1 MGIFNKKK
9 NGGFSDVIRCDE
21 PNFLIWRWHPNGFAS
36 GDLKRDTAIRT
47 GSVLRVKTGEVAV
60 FVYKQHDGQSED
72 YIVGP
77 YDGTLKTK
85 NFPVLSSIIG
95 LWYEGDTPFQA
106 EVYFVNLATVIQI
119 RFGVPYFGVVDPRY
133 PDFEVP
139 VAVRGTLSFKI
150 NDYKAFE
157 KCHRLIDFDLEE
169 FKQQVSDAIC
179 RYVKDAVA
187 KAPAENGIPVV
198 AIESKID
205 LITDKAELLVK
216 DRLAD
221 TFGVSVTGLDI
232 SAIEIDK
239 ESEVY
244 QELKRITKGI
254 ETKRA
259 EANITDYEEKLRIE
273 REEKQYAQHMETRQG
288 NLGAFQTEAQRDVG
302 VAGAQALGK
311 MGENGAGNVDIGGGG
326 GGGAGFNPVSIMAG
340 VALGGAVGKNIAGT
354 MDTALSGANPAGAN
368 PPPVPTVKYNVAKN
382 GKPTGPYEISKLG
395 EMAASG
401 ELLPDSLVW
410 KAGMSE
416 WGRADAQSELKPLF
430 PPAIK

>member
-21 PNFLIWRWHPNGFAS
+21 PNYLIWRWHPNGFAS

-47 GSVLRVKTGEVAV
+47 GSVLRVKTGEMAV

-157 KCHRLIDFDLEE
+157 KCHRL
-169 FKQQVSDAIC
+169 
-179 RYVKDAVA
+179 
-187 KAPAENGIPVV
+187 
-198 AIESKID
+198 
-205 LITDKAELLVK
+205 
-216 DRLAD
+216 
-221 TFGVSVTGLDI
+221 SV
-232 SAIEIDK
+232 
-239 ESEVY
+239 
-244 QELKRITKGI
+244 
-254 ETKRA
+254 
-259 EANITDYEEKLRIE
+259 
-273 REEKQYAQHMETRQG
+273 
-288 NLGAFQTEAQRDVG
+288 
-302 VAGAQALGK
+302 
-311 MGENGAGNVDIGGGG
+311 
-326 GGGAGFNPVSIMAG
+326 
-340 VALGGAVGKNIAGT
+340 
-354 MDTALSGANPAGAN
+354 
-368 PPPVPTVKYNVAKN
+368 
-382 GKPTGPYEISKLG
+382 
-395 EMAASG
+395 
-401 ELLPDSLVW
+401 
-410 KAGMSE
+410 
-416 WGRADAQSELKPLF
+416 
-430 PPAIK
+430 